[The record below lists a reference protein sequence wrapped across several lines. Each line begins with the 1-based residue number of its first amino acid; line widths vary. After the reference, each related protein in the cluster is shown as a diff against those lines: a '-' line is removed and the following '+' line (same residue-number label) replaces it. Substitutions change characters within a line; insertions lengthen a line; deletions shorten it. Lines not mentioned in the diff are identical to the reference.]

1 MAAFGRVRVR
11 SPGLGVGYCG
21 CGRCPTPSWGCLV
34 VQQSITEALRPG
46 LRAWFE
52 FNVGTGRDLAD
63 VKAALVAA
71 GYGAEDVEQ
80 FLREESA
87 RFADSRARGLFD
99 AEPVGSPAEAA
110 DRFWRR
116 LDVLAPFNRVLLG
129 DRVVPILVKHFG
141 SGIFFLPEFL
151 SDEECAG
158 LIAQAEGRMD
168 DSKVLDQRNGGLIVD
183 PNRSSRSGVIRRG
196 DGELVRRIESRV
208 AKLTDLPVVLGENL
222 QIVHYGAGGEY
233 VPHFDFFDPE
243 SPGGAEAL
251 AGNSQRLLTVIM
263 YLSDVEGGG
272 WTQFP
277 ELGVEFTPM
286 RGAAL
291 LFASLDPQGSPLRPS
306 LHWGRPVISGEKWIA
321 TKWIRMS
328 PQA

>member
-1 MAAFGRVRVR
+1 VA
-11 SPGLGVGYCG
+11 
-21 CGRCPTPSWGCLV
+21 
-34 VQQSITEALRPG
+34 QQSITEALRPG
-46 LRAWFE
+46 LREWFE
-52 FNVGTGRDLAD
+52 FHVGTGHDLAD

-71 GYGAEDVEQ
+71 GYRAEDVEG

-87 RFADSRARGLFD
+87 RFAKSQQGGLFD
-99 AEPVGSPAEAA
+99 AEPVDSQAEAA

-116 LDVLAPFNRVLLG
+116 LDVLAPFNRVLLV

-158 LIAQAEGRMD
+158 LIAQADGRME
-168 DSKVLDQRNGGLIVD
+168 DSKVFDQRKGERVVD
-183 PNRSSRSGVIRRG
+183 PSRSSRSGVIRRG
-196 DGELVRRIESRV
+196 DGELARRIESRI
-208 AKLTDLPVVLGENL
+208 AKLTDLPVALGENL
-222 QIVHYGAGGEY
+222 QIVHYTAGGEY

-243 SPGGAEAL
+243 TPAGAEAL
-251 AGNSQRLLTVIM
+251 TGNSQRLLTVIM
-263 YLSDVEGGG
+263 YLSDVDGGG

-277 ELGVEFTPM
+277 ELRVEFTPM

-291 LFASLDPQGSPLRPS
+291 LFPSLDRQRSPLRPS

-321 TKWIRMS
+321 TKWIRLS